1 MVELTKY
8 LLYDPTTGLI
18 TRKTTGKVA
27 GHKRKDGYIQLRYKG
42 KMSLAH
48 RVIWT
53 VFKEDPGDQFIDHI
67 DGDRAN
73 NRLDN
78 LRLADTCENC
88 HNRRTSQ
95 GVWQKPNGRW
105 RAAITCRG
113 QRINLGTFATRD
125 EARAAY
131 IAAREQHF
139 GVFK

>member
-1 MVELTKY
+1 MNLTKH

-18 TRKTTGKVA
+18 TRKTTGKIA

-42 KMSLAH
+42 IMSLAH

-53 VFKEDPGDQFIDHI
+53 IFREQIPTGLYIDHI
-67 DGDRAN
+67 NGDRAD

-88 HNRRTSQ
+88 HNRSTSQ

-105 RAAITCRG
+105 RAAIHCRG
-113 QRINLGTFATRD
+113 QRINLGTFTTRN
-125 EARAAY
+125 EASTAY
-131 IAAREQHF
+131 KAARETYF
-139 GVFK
+139 GAFK